1 MKQTG
6 RHTKYRAGRA
16 GHSQANTTVATIEYS
31 TEMKQTGR
39 HTKERINKARVA
51 IGSLNEVK

>member
-1 MKQTG
+1 MKQ
-6 RHTKYRAGRA
+6 TKYRAGRA